1 MKPRFGCT
9 FDEGGRGKGDSY
21 LQRPPMTVDCGCC
34 EWCRRADG
42 SCHDRGLRPGDV
54 WLHMA
59 SRREGIAACRE
70 GLASRSGSQGRGA
83 LKLVGQGGLRAA
95 GRLPRCLAAG
105 RPLGQRW
112 ALEQAPNGGVTALL
126 ACLARR
132 TLDAEVCEGRVSLL
146 SGSRTLGRLR
156 RWPGVSR
163 APGPPGLQGSRA
175 PPGLQVDYCS
185 SSCAWS
191 T

>member
-42 SCHDRGLRPGDV
+42 SCHDRELRPGDV

-83 LKLVGQGGLRAA
+83 LKLVGQGGGLSSWAFASLPCSREAA
-95 GRLPRCLAAG
+95 RTAMGAG
-105 RPLGQRW
+105 AG
-112 ALEQAPNGGVTALL
+112 T
-126 ACLARR
+126 
-132 TLDAEVCEGRVSLL
+132 
-146 SGSRTLGRLR
+146 
-156 RWPGVSR
+156 
-163 APGPPGLQGSRA
+163 
-175 PPGLQVDYCS
+175 
-185 SSCAWS
+185 
-191 T
+191 